1 LGPFLFRSEPGIRFL
16 DLMGS
21 HPELAIYSEKLFFEP
36 PEVYPDPL
44 VVFPI
49 EYALEEARNVTGE
62 EDWGDKNQQGWRHQ

>member
-1 LGPFLFRSEPGIRFL
+1 
-16 DLMGS
+16 MGS